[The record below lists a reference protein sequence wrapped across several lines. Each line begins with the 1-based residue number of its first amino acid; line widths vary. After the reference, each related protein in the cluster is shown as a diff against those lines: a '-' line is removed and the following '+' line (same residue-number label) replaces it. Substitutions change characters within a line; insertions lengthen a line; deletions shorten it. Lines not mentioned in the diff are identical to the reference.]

1 MPSHNDFADRFTDAL
16 GRLEK
21 ERDVEPI
28 TMLFDTNAEVGNVI
42 APEKFHGPEGA
53 RDFWIK
59 YRNTFESLRST
70 FRNRILGDGRIA
82 LEWTTE
88 GTSGDGNRV
97 EYEGVSILEVQ
108 GGKIT
113 RFRAY
118 FDAGSLA
125 RQMESADMRVTQQ

>member
-1 MPSHNDFADRFTDAL
+1 MSHQDVLAEQFTDAL
-16 GRLEK
+16 SRLEQK
-21 ERDVEPI
+21 RDVEPM
-28 TMLFDTNAEVGNVI
+28 TALFAENADVGNVI

-53 RDFWIK
+53 RDFWTK
-59 YRNTFESLRST
+59 YRNTFDTLRST
-70 FRNRILGDGRIA
+70 FRNRILSDGRIA

-97 EYEGVSILEVQ
+97 EYDGVSILETD
-108 GGKIT
+108 GEKIT

-125 RQMESADMRVTQQ
+125 KQMESDDMRVTQQ